1 MRVAAVDVGT
11 NSVRLLVVEKTGA
24 GVVEVERRTV
34 ITRLGE
40 GVDRTRRLDPTAIAR
55 TLAVLA
61 AFRERLTI
69 LGVDVVRAVATSACR
84 DATNRDQF
92 LAPAAEVLEEVPEV
106 ISGEVEAGLAFRGA
120 ISGVDGPPPWLVVD
134 VGGGS
139 TEFVYGEEAP
149 EYLVS
154 VDVGS
159 VRLTERT
166 VPDRPAPPPQ
176 LEAAR
181 REVVR
186 ALRGVQ
192 LPAPPRTP
200 IGVAGTFTSLA
211 AFALDLPAYDAE
223 RVHGSRLTA
232 AMCGR
237 LVDRLAAMTVAE
249 TAAIPSLDPARAPVL
264 LGGAI
269 VVATVL
275 AELRLAELAVSE
287 RDLLDGVA
295 LGLLSV

>member
-1 MRVAAVDVGT
+1 M
-11 NSVRLLVVEKTGA
+11 
-24 GVVEVERRTV
+24 
-34 ITRLGE
+34 
-40 GVDRTRRLDPTAIAR
+40 
-55 TLAVLA
+55 
-61 AFRERLTI
+61 
-69 LGVDVVRAVATSACR
+69 
-84 DATNRDQF
+84 
-92 LAPAAEVLEEVPEV
+92 
-106 ISGEVEAGLAFRGA
+106 
-120 ISGVDGPPPWLVVD
+120 
-134 VGGGS
+134 
-139 TEFVYGEEAP
+139 
-149 EYLVS
+149 
-154 VDVGS
+154 
-159 VRLTERT
+159 
-166 VPDRPAPPPQ
+166 
-176 LEAAR
+176 
-181 REVVR
+181 
-186 ALRGVQ
+186 
-192 LPAPPRTP
+192 
-200 IGVAGTFTSLA
+200 AGTFTSLA

>member
-11 NSVRLLVVEKTGA
+11 NSVRLLVVEA
-24 GVVEVERRTV
+24 AEEGVVEVERRTI

-40 GVDRTRRLDPTAIAR
+40 GVDSTERLAPAAIAR
-55 TLAVLA
+55 TLAALA
-61 AFRERLTI
+61 AYRERLTS
-69 LGVDVVRAVATSACR
+69 LDVDVVRVVATSACR
-84 DATNRDQF
+84 DAANRDQF
-92 LAPAAEVLEEVPEV
+92 LAPAAEVLEVQPEV

-120 ISGVDGPPPWLVVD
+120 ISGVDEPPPWLVVD

-149 EYLVS
+149 GYLVS

-159 VRLTERT
+159 VRLTERA
-166 VPDRPAPPPQ
+166 VPDRPAPPAQ
-176 LEAAR
+176 VEAAR

-186 ALRGVQ
+186 DLRGVQ

-211 AFALDLPAYDAE
+211 AFALDLPAYDPE

-232 AMCGR
+232 PICDR

-269 VVATVL
+269 VVAAVL
-275 AELRLAELAVSE
+275 RELRLPELLVSE
-287 RDLLDGVA
+287 HDLLDGVA
-295 LGLLSV
+295 LGLLDG